1 MTRAPAVAALLLAV
15 AGCGGADTPAEPATS
30 PVAPTPTGTETTEAA
45 SEAPSPPP
53 RGSFVEDDSVDASA
67 GEVAV
72 TDPTAMAVVDAFVRY
87 TQVRL
92 EAFNR
97 AEVDPAALAEVA
109 TGDAMT
115 QVTSYVDRLARR
127 GEHVVGSVV
136 VNVDAVDVEG
146 TRATLD
152 TCMQNSSVDVDESGR
167 VVEKGAPAAYLGR
180 VDAVQATS
188 DTWVVAD
195 VTVDFAEACP

>member
-1 MTRAPAVAALLLAV
+1 VLLFAVSGC
-15 AGCGGADTPAEPATS
+15 AGGSDTPAEPATS
-30 PVAPTPTGTETTEAA
+30 PAEPTQSTTEAPTE

-53 RGSFVEDDSVDASA
+53 RGSYVEDDSAEASA

-72 TDPTAMAVVDAFVRY
+72 TDPAEAAVVDAFVRY

-180 VDAVQATS
+180 VDAVQVTS

>member
-15 AGCGGADTPAEPATS
+15 AGCGGADTPAEPSTS

-72 TDPTAMAVVDAFVRY
+72 TDPTAMAVVDSFVRY

-180 VDAVQATS
+180 VDAVQVTS

>member
-15 AGCGGADTPAEPATS
+15 AGCGGSETPAEPATS
-30 PVAPTPTGTETTEAA
+30 PVEPTATATEATESA
-45 SEAPSPPP
+45 SEMPSPPP
-53 RGSFVEDDSVDASA
+53 RGSYVEDASVDASA
-67 GEVAV
+67 GDVAV

-92 EAFNR
+92 DAFNR
-97 AEVDPAALAEVA
+97 AEVDQAALEEVA
-109 TGDAMT
+109 TGEAMT

-180 VDAVQATS
+180 VDAVQVTS

-195 VTVDFAEACP
+195 VTVDFAESCP

>member
-1 MTRAPAVAALLLAV
+1 MTRAPVVAALLLAV
-15 AGCGGADTPAEPATS
+15 AGCGGSDTPAEPATS
-30 PVAPTPTGTETTEAA
+30 PVAPTPTATETAERT
-45 SEAPSPPP
+45 SEAPSPPR

-92 EAFNR
+92 DAFNR
-97 AEVDPAALAEVA
+97 AEVDQAALEEVA
-109 TGDAMT
+109 TGEAMT

-136 VNVDAVDVEG
+136 VNVSGVDVEG

-152 TCMQNSSVDVDESGR
+152 TCMQNSSVDVDHSGR

-180 VDAVQATS
+180 VDAVQVTS

-195 VTVDFAEACP
+195 VTVEFADSCS